1 LIIKIPAKEILN
13 VFVILFL
20 SIFVL
25 TSFATSVDIFF
36 INFASAFSQ
45 DIINSKSNNP
55 QQIIFNLKDW
65 IDIGNSDSDTIS
77 TLQTDEGTIDFPDTS
92 IIIAIDGNN
101 NILNNDDTTSSTLLK
116 LDFVGQVDLTG
127 SSQIIF
133 ECSIDSAI
141 FEVCNS
147 PIIIDSLKPGEHS
160 FEVRAIDQSGNVD
173 ETPAQFRWIVFNETT
188 TSIDDDNDDATI
200 DLLPPSTKIT
210 SVKDEQGTQLLD
222 QGSTLS
228 TSISFS
234 VEGSDD
240 FTAIEGLT
248 FECSI
253 DSAIFEVCNSPIII
267 DSLKP
272 GEHSFEVRAIDQS
285 GNVDETPA
293 QFRWIVIDLVE
304 KFENIKTII
313 EEGDISDILKNNL
326 NVILMEIQTLVKD
339 KSPKNDHEI
348 CSNLEEFMLQI
359 THNSGD
365 ITLSNANT
373 LNANIDAIF
382 EKMQC
387 KK

>member
-1 LIIKIPAKEILN
+1 MIIKIPAKEILN
-13 VFVILFL
+13 VFVIFFL

-25 TSFATSVDIFF
+25 TSFSTSGDILF

-45 DIINSKSNNP
+45 DIINSEHNNP
-55 QQIIFNLKDW
+55 QQITFNLKDW
-65 IDIGNSDSDTIS
+65 VDIGNSDSHTIS
-77 TLQTDEGTIDFPDTS
+77 TLQTVDGTIDFPDTS

-173 ETPAQFRWIVFNETT
+173 ETPAQFRWIV
-188 TSIDDDNDDATI
+188 I
-200 DLLPPSTKIT
+200 DLAEKLEDIK
-210 SVKDEQGTQLLD
+210 K
-222 QGSTLS
+222 
-228 TSISFS
+228 
-234 VEGSDD
+234 
-240 FTAIEGLT
+240 
-248 FECSI
+248 
-253 DSAIFEVCNSPIII
+253 II
-267 DSLKP
+267 DE
-272 GEHSFEVRAIDQS
+272 GEI
-285 GNVDETPA
+285 GN
-293 QFRWIVIDLVE
+293 
-304 KFENIKTII
+304 
-313 EEGDISDILKNNL
+313 ILKNNL
-326 NVILMEIQTLVKD
+326 NVILKEIQTLVKD
-339 KSPKNDHEI
+339 NSPNVDHEI
-348 CSNLEEFMLQI
+348 CTNLEEFMLQI
-359 THNSGD
+359 IHNSGD

-373 LNANIDAIF
+373 LNANIHAIF

>member
-13 VFVILFL
+13 VFVIFFL
-20 SIFVL
+20 SVFLL

-45 DIINSKSNNP
+45 DIINSENNNP
-55 QQIIFNLKDW
+55 QQITFNLKDW
-65 IDIGNSDSDTIS
+65 MDIGNSDSYTIS
-77 TLQTDEGTIDFPDTS
+77 TLQTDDGNIDFPDTS

-173 ETPAQFRWIVFNETT
+173 ETPAQFRWIV
-188 TSIDDDNDDATI
+188 
-200 DLLPPSTKIT
+200 
-210 SVKDEQGTQLLD
+210 
-222 QGSTLS
+222 
-228 TSISFS
+228 
-234 VEGSDD
+234 
-240 FTAIEGLT
+240 
-248 FECSI
+248 
-253 DSAIFEVCNSPIII
+253 
-267 DSLKP
+267 
-272 GEHSFEVRAIDQS
+272 
-285 GNVDETPA
+285 
-293 QFRWIVIDLVE
+293 IDLVE
-304 KFENIKTII
+304 KLEDIITII
-313 EEGDISDILKNNL
+313 EEGDISNILKNNL
-326 NVILMEIQTLVKD
+326 NVILMEIQTLVKE
-339 KSPKNDHEI
+339 SPENDREI
-348 CSNLEEFMLQI
+348 CTNLEEFMLQI

>member
-1 LIIKIPAKEILN
+1 MIIKIPAKKILN
-13 VFVILFL
+13 VFVIFFL

-45 DIINSKSNNP
+45 DIINSENNNP
-55 QQIIFNLKDW
+55 QQITFNLKDW
-65 IDIGNSDSDTIS
+65 IDIGNSDSYTIS
-77 TLQTDEGTIDFPDTS
+77 TLQTDDGTIDFPDTS

-173 ETPAQFRWIVFNETT
+173 ETPV
-188 TSIDDDNDDATI
+188 
-200 DLLPPSTKIT
+200 
-210 SVKDEQGTQLLD
+210 
-222 QGSTLS
+222 
-228 TSISFS
+228 
-234 VEGSDD
+234 
-240 FTAIEGLT
+240 
-248 FECSI
+248 
-253 DSAIFEVCNSPIII
+253 
-267 DSLKP
+267 
-272 GEHSFEVRAIDQS
+272 
-285 GNVDETPA
+285 

-304 KFENIKTII
+304 KLEDIKTII
-313 EEGDISDILKNNL
+313 EEGNISNILKNNL

-348 CSNLEEFMLQI
+348 CTNLEEFMLQI

-373 LNANIDAIF
+373 LNSNIDAIF